1 VRAAGLGAEQIV
13 SDVERGQLSRASR
26 QLADAIVEDLAVR
39 QTRQNGVQIARVS
52 AVVARVLADRF
63 FVTLI
68 FPRVLLFVLVL
79 AFPTVLA
86 LSGSFIAFVI
96 VLRRTLRLA
105 VFDGRRGRAFRL
117 WLAVGFRLAVFD
129 RRRGRAFRLWF
140 AVFDGRR
147 GPAFRLWFAVRFW
160 LAVLDGRC
168 GRTGLRDLW
177 EANLRKLQLQH
188 GQVLI
193 SDGC

>member
-52 AVVARVLADRF
+52 AIVARVLADRF

-96 VLRRTLRLA
+96 VPRRTLGLA
-105 VFDGRRGRAFRL
+105 ILDGRRGRAFRF
-117 WLAVGFRLAVFD
+117 WLAVGLRL
-129 RRRGRAFRLWF
+129 

-160 LAVLDGRC
+160 LAVLDGRS
-168 GRTGLRDLW
+168 GRTRLRDLW